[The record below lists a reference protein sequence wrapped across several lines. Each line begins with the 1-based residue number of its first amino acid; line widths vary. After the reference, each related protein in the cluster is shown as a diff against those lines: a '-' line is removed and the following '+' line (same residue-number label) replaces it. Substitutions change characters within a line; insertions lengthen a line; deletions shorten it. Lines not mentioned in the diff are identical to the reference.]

1 MPICNITFPL
11 DFKNLFCN
19 RGPVLPLAPPSPY
32 RVTYAY
38 RISIGAAKMT
48 EITKHLECDAMC
60 IYILLWC
67 EKLLIDQLKYITYAI
82 FYLDRI

>member
-1 MPICNITFPL
+1 MTFPL
-11 DFKNLFCN
+11 DFKIYFVI
-19 RGPVLPLAPPSPY
+19 RGPCATSSPPSPH

-48 EITKHLECDAMC
+48 EVTKHLECDAMC

-67 EKLLIDQLKYITYAI
+67 EKLLIDQLKYITYTI
-82 FYLDRI
+82 FYLNSGNNFL